1 MLRGVSLLR
10 MTSAATAI
18 TTVIVSAPGEPLVGR
33 LTKSLEALE
42 IAVTVVSNSE
52 RDPRACLASIG
63 TATSLVALCP
73 VGTDL
78 LDAAREH
85 GVDHVVVMSSAMVY
99 GAWPNNP
106 VPLTETA
113 LLRPPDSYR
122 PVVELALEEERIQR
136 WGSQSACTVC
146 VLRPA
151 LAMAAEGTPA
161 VVRALAAGVGRRA
174 GEDDPPAQF
183 LHLDDLVGAIVT
195 VVTARAE
202 GIYNVA
208 PDGWISGEVM
218 RGLTASPARLRLPGW
233 IADAIGSFRWMLQ
246 GGPLPP
252 GLRDYTRWPWVVSN
266 DALKA
271 LGWLPSVT
279 NEQAYVEGTETPWYA
294 MVSPK
299 RRQEIA
305 LGASAATVILVIAVL
320 VRRTRRWR

>member
-1 MLRGVSLLR
+1 MLRAVSLVR
-10 MTSAATAI
+10 MTSTPTGTSVVVVA
-18 TTVIVSAPGEPLVGR
+18 APGEPLTAR
-33 LTKSLEALE
+33 LQKALSRRSIETTLVDSDAEAREL
-42 IAVTVVSNSE
+42 
-52 RDPRACLASIG
+52 LASIEAAG
-63 TATSLVALCP
+63 SLVALRP

-78 LDAAREH
+78 LDLARRR
-85 GVDHVVVMSSAMVY
+85 GIDHVVVVSSAMVY

-113 LLRPPDSYR
+113 LLRPPDTYR
-122 PVVELALEEERIQR
+122 PVVELALEEERVQR
-136 WGSQSACTVC
+136 WGRHSACAIC

-151 LAMAAEGTPA
+151 LAMAADGTPP

-174 GEDDPPAQF
+174 GEEDPPAQF
-183 LHLDDLVGAIVT
+183 LHLDDLVSAIVT

-202 GIYNVA
+202 GVYNVA
-208 PDGWISGEVM
+208 PDGWMSGDVM
-218 RGLTASPARLRLPGW
+218 RGLTASPVRLRLPGR

-266 DALKA
+266 DALKS
-271 LGWLPSVT
+271 LGWAPTVT
-279 NEQAYVEGTETPWYA
+279 NEQAYVEGTETPWHA

-305 LGASAATVILVIAVL
+305 LGATAAVIILVIAAL

>member
-1 MLRGVSLLR
+1 MS
-10 MTSAATAI
+10 
-18 TTVIVSAPGEPLVGR
+18 TVIVSAPGEPLVER
-33 LTKSLEALE
+33 LTKGLAAGGLD
-42 IAVTVVSNSE
+42 VTVVSNV
-52 RDPRACLASIG
+52 DPDMRARFAAID
-63 TATSLVALCP
+63 TAGSLVALCP

-78 LDAAREH
+78 LDLAR
-85 GVDHVVVMSSAMVY
+85 GRGIDHVVVVSSAMVY

-122 PVVELALEEERIQR
+122 PVVELALEEERVQR
-136 WGSQSACTVC
+136 WGARSPDVTVC

-174 GEDDPPAQF
+174 GEEDPPAQF

-195 VVTARAE
+195 VVTARA
-202 GIYNVA
+202 GGVYNVA

-266 DALKA
+266 DALKS
-271 LGWLPSVT
+271 LGWSPTVT

-299 RRQEIA
+299 RRQELA
-305 LGASAATVILVIAVL
+305 LGVSAGLVILVLAVL
-320 VRRTRRWR
+320 VRRTKRWR